1 MKSLIDVCYKCKVDT
16 KIFELQPRLHKFQSA
31 NCHAGRSPHYVRTV
45 DRMEEL
51 RVNNLYFET
60 TKSYKMIIMRVS
72 HKLISL
78 DEILILCE
86 K

>member
-1 MKSLIDVCYKCKVDT
+1 M
-16 KIFELQPRLHKFQSA
+16 R
-31 NCHAGRSPHYVRTV
+31 GGPHTTYVQF
-45 DRMEEL
+45 DRIEEF

-72 HKLISL
+72 RKLISL